1 MGADFTFAKFPYFDM
16 GDDARE
22 HFRTMIDNLDEDQ
35 LNEWEEWHGEP
46 LDKEDLLA
54 LVSLVSSLSSALLIF
69 SAKIFLPYSLPR
81 FSSTSAAA
89 KRTASIFSISLIK

>member
-54 LVSLVSSLSSALLIF
+54 VCVVERLLLIMPLQ
-69 SAKIFLPYSLPR
+69 KTVR
-81 FSSTSAAA
+81 ST
-89 KRTASIFSISLIK
+89 RSI